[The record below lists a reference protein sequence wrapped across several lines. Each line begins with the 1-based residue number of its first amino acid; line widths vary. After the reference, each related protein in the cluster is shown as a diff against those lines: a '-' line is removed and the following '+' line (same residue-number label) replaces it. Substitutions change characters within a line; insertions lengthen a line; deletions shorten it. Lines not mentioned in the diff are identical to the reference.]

1 MTRPAQITNS
11 FQLYFRIISKLY
23 QLSNFILT
31 QKLYEIS
38 QCKDRRNIPSRSKS
52 KKSHFYMKNMPS
64 SASRDDAMVE
74 HLMNSLNS
82 YKARKTSQE
91 LHKLLIHV
99 SYIC

>member
-1 MTRPAQITNS
+1 
-11 FQLYFRIISKLY
+11 
-23 QLSNFILT
+23 
-31 QKLYEIS
+31 
-38 QCKDRRNIPSRSKS
+38 
-52 KKSHFYMKNMPS
+52 MKNMPS